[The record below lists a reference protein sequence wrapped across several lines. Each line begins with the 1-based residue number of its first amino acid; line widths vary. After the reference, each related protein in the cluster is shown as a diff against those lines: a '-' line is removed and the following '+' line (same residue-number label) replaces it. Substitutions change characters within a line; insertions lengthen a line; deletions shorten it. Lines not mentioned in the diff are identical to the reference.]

1 MGKWG
6 DLARALREK
15 PSMDERGFPE
25 SSTGGDAIASI
36 GTNGIPGAISRREC
50 SGKEDRRAI
59 GALGA
64 NDTPVLSPALVALRE
79 RLQAELD
86 EAAAIHEF
94 EGGLPREISEV
105 LVAIRSWNPPPWRA
119 GQSRQAR
126 LEAASILADE
136 WGAEALAC
144 GWSATELLG
153 TGGPLDRLAGMKVVC
168 MDEHGAYAR
177 SDDGRYGRYNRR

>member
-6 DLARALREK
+6 DLARALREM
-15 PSMDERGFPE
+15 PPTDEAELPE
-25 SSTGGDAIASI
+25 KSTGRDAIGSN
-36 GTNGIPGAISRREC
+36 GTNGTPGAISRREC
-50 SGKEDRRAI
+50 AGRQDRRAI

-64 NDTPVLSPALVALRE
+64 SDTPVLSPALVALRE
-79 RLQAELD
+79 RLQSELD

-94 EGGLPREISEV
+94 EGGLPREISEE
-105 LVAIRSWNPPPWRA
+105 LVAIRTWNPPPWRA

-144 GWSATELLG
+144 GWPASELLG
-153 TGGPLDRLAGMKVVC
+153 IGGPLDRLAGMRVVSI
-168 MDEHGAYAR
+168 DEHGADAR
-177 SDDGRYGRYNRR
+177 GDDGRYSRYNLR